1 MEGVDLGHRHIVIGA
16 QPLGDFDHLRRH
28 IQMKRR
34 PLSAEIHPLG
44 EGLEV
49 VHRLDGL
56 DLDDGGNFF
65 PTVQSGQHDVRVD
78 NRRTGPDRGIL
89 LGAWIDSGIETTAKP
104 CLEKSNDP
112 VVLQLL
118 ADRPDEDGAHE
129 NATITWNSGYLRS
142 FGVLTNE
149 KAGADKRPEEH
160 LTLS

>member
-1 MEGVDLGHRHIVIGA
+1 MARLFALRRARGRFGRAASCGFR
-16 QPLGDFDHLRRH
+16 PLGFLCPAR
-28 IQMKRR
+28 
-34 PLSAEIHPLG
+34 LG
-44 EGLEV
+44 
-49 VHRLDGL
+49 
-56 DLDDGGNFF
+56 GGNFF

-129 NATITWNSGYLRS
+129 NATIT
-142 FGVLTNE
+142 
-149 KAGADKRPEEH
+149 
-160 LTLS
+160 